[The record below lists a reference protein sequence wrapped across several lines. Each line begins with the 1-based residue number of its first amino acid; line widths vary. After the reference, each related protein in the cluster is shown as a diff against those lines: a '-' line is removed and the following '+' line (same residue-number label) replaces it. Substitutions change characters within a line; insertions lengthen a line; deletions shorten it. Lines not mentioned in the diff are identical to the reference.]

1 MSSSSVARAAH
12 GAQAR
17 DYKLKIIKKQTMQYL
32 NLCID
37 CDERLEALK
46 ASGFFEEKD
55 LEVLRQPQYAHSFT
69 IPLRK
74 DDGSVE
80 ILNAFRV
87 QYNNALGPTK
97 GGIRYHESVDLE
109 EVKTLAFLMSLKT
122 ALLNLPFGGAKGGVA
137 VDAKKLSKAEKERLT
152 RSYVRALYKSIG
164 PRTDIPAP
172 DMNTDA
178 ETMGWF
184 VDEYSRLTGEYQPA
198 VVTGKPIELGGS
210 KGREEATALGG
221 AYVLREFVKD
231 FLGKDIKEATVA
243 IQGFGNVGS
252 HIARILHSW
261 GAKVVAV
268 SDIPWGYKN
277 KEGLD
282 IDALY
287 ELKKQD
293 KAEEFDEEKLDPQEI
308 LFEDVDV
315 LIPAAIGGVVTGQ
328 NADKIKA
335 RAILE
340 MANAPVDP
348 EAEEPLKEKGVI
360 IIPDILANAGG
371 VVVSYFEWVQNFSND
386 YWEKEQV
393 YKKLEERIVP
403 EYKKIRDFANEY
415 NLSLRDASYILAAKR
430 IIRAEK
436 MRGNL

>member
-1 MSSSSVARAAH
+1 MH
-12 GAQAR
+12 F
-17 DYKLKIIKKQTMQYL
+17 L
-32 NLCID
+32 NLCTD
-37 CDERLEALK
+37 CDERLNALK
-46 ASGFFEEKD
+46 TSGFFNESE
-55 LEVLRQPQYAHSFT
+55 LESLRQPQYAHSFT

-80 ILNAFRV
+80 ILNAYRV

-122 ALLNLPFGGAKGGVA
+122 ALLNLPFGGAKGGIA

-172 DMNTDA
+172 DINTDA
-178 ETMGWF
+178 ESMAWF
-184 VDEYSRLTGEYQPA
+184 VDEYARLTGEYQPA

-221 AYVLREFVKD
+221 AYVLRAFVKD
-231 FLGKDIKEATVA
+231 FLGKDITETTVA
-243 IQGFGNVGS
+243 LQGFGNVGS
-252 HIARILHSW
+252 HIARILSGW

-268 SDIPWGYKN
+268 SDISWGYKN
-277 KEGLD
+277 ENGLD
-282 IDALY
+282 VDALFD
-287 ELKKQD
+287 LQKQG
-293 KAEEFDEEKLDPQEI
+293 KAEEFDEAKLDPKEI
-308 LFEDVDV
+308 LFEEVDII
-315 LIPAAIGGVVTGQ
+315 IPAAIGAVITSQ
-328 NADKIKA
+328 NADKIRAK
-335 RAILE
+335 AILE
-340 MANAPVDP
+340 MANAPVEP

-403 EYKKIRDFANEY
+403 EYQEIRDFANEHG
-415 NLSLRDASYILAAKR
+415 LSLRDASYILAAKR

>member
-1 MSSSSVARAAH
+1 M
-12 GAQAR
+12 
-17 DYKLKIIKKQTMQYL
+17 KYL

-37 CDERLEALK
+37 CNERLEALK
-46 ASGFFEEKD
+46 SSGFFEEKD

-69 IPLRK
+69 IPLHK

-97 GGIRYHESVDLE
+97 GGIRYHEGVDLE

-137 VDAKKLSKAEKERLT
+137 VDVKKLSKSEKERLT
-152 RSYVRALYKSIG
+152 RAYVRALYKLIG

-178 ETMGWF
+178 ETMAWF
-184 VDEYSRLTGEYQPA
+184 VDEYARLTGEYQPA

-231 FLGKDIKEATVA
+231 FLNKDVSQIRVVV
-243 IQGFGNVGS
+243 QGFGNVGS
-252 HIARILHSW
+252 HIAKILHNW
-261 GAKVVAV
+261 GAKIVAV
-268 SDIPWGYKN
+268 SDISWAYREEN
-277 KEGLD
+277 GLD
-282 IDALY
+282 IDALFT
-287 ELKKQD
+287 LKKEGKLETF
-293 KAEEFDEEKLDPQEI
+293 KAEKLNPQDI
-308 LFEDVDV
+308 LFEDSDV
-315 LIPAAIGGVVTGQ
+315 LIPAAIGGVITAQ

-340 MANAPVDP
+340 MANAPVRP
-348 EAEEPLKEKGVI
+348 EAENILKEKDVVV
-360 IIPDILANAGG
+360 IPDILANAGG
-371 VVVSYFEWVQNFSND
+371 VVVSYFEWVQNFSNN
-386 YWEKEQV
+386 YWEKEVV
-393 YKKLEERIVP
+393 YSKLEERIVS
-403 EYKKIRDFANEY
+403 EYRKIRDFSREHY
-415 NLSLRDASYILAAKR
+415 LSLRDASYILATKR
-430 IIRAEK
+430 IINAEK
-436 MRGNL
+436 LKGNL